1 MCLYVKA
8 DVAAPQLGS
17 GLQVPENDCLLL
29 SIVRMTED
37 QFEYAQYKILLRSF
51 LPLYKALLLLLLLLL
66 FSYLQRPLV
75 FALYQ
80 EHSMG

>member
-51 LPLYKALLLLLLLLL
+51 LPLYKALLLLLYYY
-66 FSYLQRPLV
+66 FFHIYKD
-75 FALYQ
+75 
-80 EHSMG
+80 H